1 MKRNAGL
8 MMIAVVVVAALLFIS
23 QSGTRAQ
30 ETDPQDGPPIT
41 LQPTAVEESDTAV
54 SSPDEEPP
62 VLALDELNGLVSSAF
77 TYQGKLTNNGSLVN
91 SQCDFIWNIY
101 ADSSGGTSLATDTDT
116 NLLVTN
122 GLFTAEVNVPA
133 SVIDGHARFVEIQV
147 RCPTGGGAYTTLSP
161 RQELLAAPYALG
173 LRLPFAHTI
182 NSSISPVFS
191 VTNSG
196 GTGDS
201 PSILGSS
208 VGSNGVNGISTGGA
222 SADNGV
228 YGETN
233 SNTTTEAGVKGNST
247 AAAAGG
253 YFTSS
258 TGYGVYGST
267 NSATDFGGYFSNPT
281 DPTSGGALYAN
292 GDAKQSLIGDGF
304 VKAGLYVDCG
314 NSGSIIIRSFNNVNT
329 TPITVI
335 DGSGLGR
342 CTIDFGFDVS
352 NRYLTATAFGN
363 GVPRIVTYVYGSTDN
378 RLDFFRFDGNGGGIN
393 GGIMIVIY

>member
-8 MMIAVVVVAALLFIS
+8 MMITVGVVAALLFIS

-30 ETDPQDGPPIT
+30 ETDPQDDPPIT
-41 LQPTAVEESDTAV
+41 AQPTAVEQSDTAV

-62 VLALDELNGLVSSAF
+62 VLAIDELNGLVSSAF

-91 SQCDFIWNIY
+91 NQCDFIWNIY
-101 ADSSGGTSLATDTDT
+101 ADPSGGLSLATDTDT

-122 GLFTAEVNVPA
+122 GLFTAVVNVPA
-133 SVIDGHARFVEIQV
+133 SVIDGYARFVEIQV
-147 RCPTGGGAYTTLSP
+147 RCPTLGGAYTTLSP

-182 NSSISPVFS
+182 NGSISPIFS

-196 GTGDS
+196 GTVDS

-208 VGSNGVNGISTGGA
+208 VGSTGVKGTSTGGA

-233 SNTTTEAGVKGNST
+233 STSTNEAGVKGIST
-247 AAAAGG
+247 SAAAGG

-267 NSATDFGGYFSNPT
+267 NSATDFGGYFSNPSV
-281 DPTSGGALYAN
+281 PTSGGALYAN
-292 GDAKQSLIGDGF
+292 GDAKQSLTGDGF
-304 VKAGLYVDCG
+304 VKAGVYVDCG
-314 NSGSIIIRSFNNVNT
+314 NSGSLIIRSFNNVNT

-342 CTIDFGFDVS
+342 CTLDFGFDVS
-352 NRYLTATAFGN
+352 NRYISAVAFGN

-393 GGIMIVIY
+393 GGINILIY